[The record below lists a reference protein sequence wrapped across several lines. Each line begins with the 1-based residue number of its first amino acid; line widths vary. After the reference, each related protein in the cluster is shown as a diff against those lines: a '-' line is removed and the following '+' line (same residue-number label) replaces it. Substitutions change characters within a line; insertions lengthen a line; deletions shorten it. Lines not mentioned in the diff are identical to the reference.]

1 MILILISV
9 EVRVQ
14 LTETTLEIIGLLGS
28 EPFNGENI
36 RSLARRLN
44 KAYPLVHTHVTALR
58 EEGLVLEK
66 KIGRALQCTLNL
78 AHPESQHLLGFL
90 NARNE
95 QKKEL
100 CAQLTKLNQQH
111 PIDTACV
118 YKEKIYLLAENNTAR
133 KNLRKEL
140 PFNGVEVLNAQ
151 QFQKLLLE
159 TAKTASFPTP
169 VFHHAIFYDHLSELQ
184 QSLWGV
190 IYE

>member
-44 KAYPLVHTHVTALR
+44 KAYPLVHTHITALR
-58 EEGLVLEK
+58 EEGLILEK

-90 NARNE
+90 QARKQ

-100 CAQLTKLNQQH
+100 YNQLVKLNQQYA
-111 PIDTACV
+111 IDTACIH
-118 YKEKIYLLAENNTAR
+118 KEKIYLLAENNTAR

-140 PFNGVEVLNAQ
+140 PFNGIEVLDAAG
-151 QFQKLLLE
+151 FQKLLLD
-159 TAKTASFPTP
+159 TAKTATFPTP
-169 VFHHAIFYDHLSELQ
+169 IFHHAIFYDHLSTLQ

-190 IYE
+190 VYE